1 MTLTV
6 VTQTKTNNNK
16 KIFLFSDYNGAFAL
30 ECVNNFTL
38 CSITVDN
45 KLDTSVLTTNTQL
58 ILTITATALDGA
70 ITDHTVLVL
79 DLPDIKI
86 EFEQVYYSARYV
98 LDSSGESHVTI
109 QSDLISLKNEHNLNV
124 TFNFDGNTVPLNNY
138 ILKIISF

>member
-1 MTLTV
+1 M
-6 VTQTKTNNNK
+6 
-16 KIFLFSDYNGAFAL
+16 
-30 ECVNNFTL
+30 ECVNNFTS

-45 KLDTSVLTTNTQL
+45 KLDTSILTTNTQL
-58 ILTITATALDGA
+58 ILTITATALGGT

-98 LDSSGESHVTI
+98 LDSSGESHVNI

-124 TFNFDGNTVPLNNY
+124 TFNFNGNTVPLNN
-138 ILKIISF
+138 